1 MKPTL
6 LSSVLLLGVWTAAAQ
21 SHHAGTGQATTTHER
36 PHMEKRF
43 DPEQSAK
50 SFDNPERDAW
60 QKPDQVL
67 TALNLK
73 RGDVVADVGA
83 GTGYFTIR
91 LARHA
96 STPKVYA
103 SDIEPEM
110 VEYLRQ
116 RAEKEG
122 LRNVTAVRASSTS
135 PNLPE
140 PVDCVLIVNTYHHIA
155 QREEYFRQLAKSL
168 KPGGRIAII
177 DFKKGAPG
185 GPPDEFRFTP
195 EEITAELARAGFELL
210 AQPDFLPRQTFLILR
225 HAR

>member
-1 MKPTL
+1 
-6 LSSVLLLGVWTAAAQ
+6 
-21 SHHAGTGQATTTHER
+21 
-36 PHMEKRF
+36 MEHRF

-67 TALNLK
+67 AALNLK

-83 GTGYFTIR
+83 GTGYFTVR

-103 SDIEPEM
+103 ADIEPEM
-110 VEYLRQ
+110 VAYLRQ
-116 RAEKEG
+116 RVEKES

-140 PVDCVLIVNTYHHIA
+140 PVDCVLVVNTYHHIA
-155 QREEYFRQLAKSL
+155 QREEYFRRLGGSL
-168 KPGGRIAII
+168 KPGGRLAII

-185 GPPDEFRFTP
+185 GPPDQFRFTP
-195 EEITAELARAGFELL
+195 EEIKAELARAGFEPV

-225 HAR
+225 KTR